1 MNFTVIDFETA
12 TYDRMPCQLGLV
24 VVRDGRIVEEN
35 QWLIK
40 PPGNKYDSGCIQ
52 VHGIRPEDTIS
63 SPEFFELWDEIKPYL
78 DNKIIVCHNC
88 DFDSSVLN
96 KAIEYYN
103 LHHCSIIEF
112 ICTQMLFLDR
122 GLEDV
127 TTALNIELCNHH
139 DALCDAR
146 ACAEIYLSFLNGTN
160 PYTLSY
166 PPQKSKKEKLNDY
179 YRKKILSAEVKVQ
192 DLSIVENKNTP
203 FYDKKVVIS
212 GVFERFPERED
223 LAMLLKKYGA
233 NINCSISS
241 KTNLF
246 ITGKGVG
253 HSKMAKASNLI
264 ESGID
269 IQIINEQELYEI
281 LDSE

>member
-1 MNFTVIDFETA
+1 LYFINEDSI
-12 TYDRMPCQLGLV
+12 
-24 VVRDGRIVEEN
+24 
-35 QWLIK
+35 IK
-40 PPGNKYDSGCIQ
+40 PPGNKYDSGCIR

-78 DNKIIVCHNC
+78 DNKIIVSHNF
-88 DFDSSVLN
+88 DFDRSVLN

-103 LHHCSIIEF
+103 LYHCSIFEF

-122 GLEDV
+122 SLEDV

-139 DALCDAR
+139 DALCDTR

-179 YRKKILSAEVKVQ
+179 YRKKNLSAEVKVQ
-192 DLSIVENKNTP
+192 DLLIVENKNTP

-233 NINCSISS
+233 DINVSISRN
-241 KTNLF
+241 TDYVIIGRDF
-246 ITGKGVG
+246 GPA
-253 HSKMAKASNLI
+253 KMKKIMELQEAGEKVKII
-264 ESGID
+264 E
-269 IQIINEQELYEI
+269 EQQLYNI
-281 LDSE
+281 LDFIN